1 MYIAQVLNPLVI
13 ADLFVL
19 ILIPSGLCDQ
29 PLKFRFT
36 RDGCV
41 IARTF
46 DQPAALGQPSPP
58 PLCK

>member
-1 MYIAQVLNPLVI
+1 MYLFYSLRLYWMYIAQVLNPLVI

-46 DQPAALGQPSPP
+46 DHPVV
-58 PLCK
+58 